1 MSDKTDYLTVGDVQD
16 ALRDVLR
23 PPFGSGASRVPGV
36 TELP

>member
-16 ALRDVLR
+16 ALRDMLL
-23 PPFGSGASRVPGV
+23 PPFGSGASPVPGV